1 MERAKD
7 FRKAHEL
14 LFIGRGIDARLL
26 RKHNLN
32 RQCECKHSGKNRPP
46 DETGNLTVVSH
57 ARIMRAAGEHFKR
70 YGEVIPRIATS
81 GWKACATKAN
91 VTS

>member
-1 MERAKD
+1 VERAKD
-7 FRKAHEL
+7 FREAHEL
-14 LFIGRGIDARLL
+14 LFKGRGVYAGLL

-32 RQCECKHSGKNRPP
+32 RHSERDDSGKNRPP
-46 DETGNLTVVSH
+46 DEIRNLTVSH
-57 ARIMRAAGEHFKR
+57 ARIMRAAGDHFKR

-81 GWKACATKAN
+81 GWNACATKAK

>member
-1 MERAKD
+1 MKRAKD
-7 FRKAHEL
+7 LRKAHKL
-14 LFIGRGIDARLL
+14 LFIGRRVDARLL

-32 RQCECKHSGKNRPP
+32 RHRQYERSGKNRSP
-46 DETGNLTVVSH
+46 DEIGNLTVSH

-81 GWKACATKAN
+81 GWNACATKAN